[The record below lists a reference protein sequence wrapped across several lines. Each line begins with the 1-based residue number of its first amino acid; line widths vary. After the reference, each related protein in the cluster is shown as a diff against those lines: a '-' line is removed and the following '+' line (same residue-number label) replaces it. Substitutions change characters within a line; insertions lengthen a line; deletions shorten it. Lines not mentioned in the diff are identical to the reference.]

1 MFDQGKTIE
10 IHFNS
15 NQGAKIKE
23 KSRDSDRFP
32 FQSRFSFLL
41 SSYHSCL
48 PLCQVCH
55 LKGPTKVRSLSFGT
69 DSQPSLSKV
78 VYTSPASARLQ
89 PAGRSSAT
97 LRSGFNHDNK
107 QYVAPPTQHQRAQHR
122 PSPSRA
128 DGSGCCILPVPGP
141 RQPASD
147 PTGCSRC
154 RPSASLCRGTV
165 RVGSSSHFL
174 PPPQP
179 TLSRA
184 AQCSGGTDAMT
195 QNCGATPEDAGRNNS
210 AAEWGFTGKAAAP
223 AAGRGGGSCGSCDTG
238 SAISRAADG
247 EIWSRHVRQRN
258 RRPRGP
264 S

>member
-1 MFDQGKTIE
+1 M
-10 IHFNS
+10 
-15 NQGAKIKE
+15 
-23 KSRDSDRFP
+23 
-32 FQSRFSFLL
+32 
-41 SSYHSCL
+41 
-48 PLCQVCH
+48 
-55 LKGPTKVRSLSFGT
+55 
-69 DSQPSLSKV
+69 SKV

-97 LRSGFNHDNK
+97 LSSGFNHDNK
-107 QYVAPPTQHQRAQHR
+107 QYVAPLTQRQRAQHR

-195 QNCGATPEDAGRNNS
+195 QNCGCDARRRGAQQLSCRVGFHWESSSTGRGPRRRKLRKLRHWQRNIQGS
-210 AAEWGFTGKAAAP
+210 RRRDLEQARAVAKSSPARAVVAAA
-223 AAGRGGGSCGSCDTG
+223 AAAASSAVPQVEAAAAAAAAAITLCLPISTSASAVSAVLAAPTG
-238 SAISRAADG
+238 
-247 EIWSRHVRQRN
+247 
-258 RRPRGP
+258 
-264 S
+264 